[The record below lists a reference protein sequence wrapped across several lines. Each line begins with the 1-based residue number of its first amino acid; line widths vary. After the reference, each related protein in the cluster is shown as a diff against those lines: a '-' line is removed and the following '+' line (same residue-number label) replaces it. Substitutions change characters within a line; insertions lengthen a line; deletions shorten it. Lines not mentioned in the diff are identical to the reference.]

1 MIANLAPRRRWRSAT
16 PSHHN
21 CCTRWLATPAD
32 RPLPLPLP
40 LPGERNHLV
49 DNPGMS
55 DFDDDT
61 RLTPLETRPVDAGG
75 TASFA
80 GQVQPA
86 WNIGANPNG
95 GYLLALAARALQ
107 QCTPTQPDPLS
118 ITVHYLRPGLAG
130 QPCRV
135 DTQLLRSGRS
145 LSTVRATLVQG
156 GSARLE
162 LLAAMGDLGE
172 PGAAAPPLLTMVMPD
187 IPPPQACPGRSAP
200 AQGVAL
206 AILDRLDV
214 RLHPDEALPGAA
226 GRARVSGWIRFT
238 DGRAPDAL
246 GCLLMADAF
255 PPAVFGLLGA
265 VGWVPTIEL
274 TVQLRRRPAPGWLLG
289 QFWSHDLCDGR
300 VVEDG
305 ALWDSTGQL
314 VVQSR
319 QLALVRH

>member
-1 MIANLAPRRRWRSAT
+1 
-16 PSHHN
+16 
-21 CCTRWLATPAD
+21 
-32 RPLPLPLP
+32 
-40 LPGERNHLV
+40 
-49 DNPGMS
+49 MS

-61 RLTPLETRPVDAGG
+61 RLTPLGPLPDGAGS
-75 TASFA
+75 TAAFS
-80 GQVQPA
+80 GHVHPA

-95 GYLLALAARALQ
+95 GYLLALAAQALQ

-135 DTQLLRSGRS
+135 DTQLLRSGRT
-145 LSTVRATLVQG
+145 LSTVRATLVQD

-162 LLAAMGDLGE
+162 VLAAMGDLGAH
-172 PGAAAPPLLTMVMPD
+172 GSTAPARLSLAVPD
-187 IPPPQACPGRSAP
+187 IPPPEACPSRSAP

-214 RLHPDEALPGAA
+214 RLHPDQAEPGAA
-226 GRARVSGWIRFT
+226 GQARVSGWIRFA

-274 TVQLRRRPAPGWLLG
+274 TVHLRRRPAPGWLLG
-289 QFWSHDLCDGR
+289 QFWSHDLSDGR

-305 ALWDSTGQL
+305 ALWDSNGQL

-319 QLALVRH
+319 QLALVRQA